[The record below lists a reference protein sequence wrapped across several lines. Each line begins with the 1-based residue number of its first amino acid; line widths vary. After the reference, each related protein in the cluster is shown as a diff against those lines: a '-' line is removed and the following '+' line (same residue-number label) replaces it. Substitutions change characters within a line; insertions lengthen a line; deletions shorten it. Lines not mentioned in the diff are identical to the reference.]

1 MKLIRKYRTWRK
13 WGFQRKSALY
23 LAIKYINL

>member
-1 MKLIRKYRTWRK
+1 MKLLRQYKKWRS
-13 WGFQRKSALY
+13 WGFERKNALY